1 LKYVPV
7 SFGCIFEPIAVPEPT
22 SLSQLGSGLVGC
34 RLPKSY
40 PKPKSQYHGVEIKQ
54 LSGLS

>member
-1 LKYVPV
+1 L
-7 SFGCIFEPIAVPEPT
+7 GCC
-22 SLSQLGSGLVGC
+22 LGNWASKGC